1 MKKFLMASVAAA
13 LMMTGCANTST
24 NTNSTTPVTT
34 TPSSTNTT
42 KVAPVS
48 PMAAQTFSCN
58 IGLDV
63 TVKHLGND
71 QIELVTSPDVKRA
84 VLTQAPSG
92 SGERYVT
99 STGLWGQG
107 GEWHQKGNEAH
118 FSYVGVHGGTPKSA
132 VCTAK

>member
-13 LMMTGCANTST
+13 LVMTGCANTNTATTVGTSTAT
-24 NTNSTTPVTT
+24 NTTT
-34 TPSSTNTT
+34 TT

-48 PMAAQTFSCN
+48 TMATQTFSCN
-58 IGLDV
+58 VGLDV

-84 VLTQAPSG
+84 VLTQAPSA

-99 STGLWGQG
+99 NAGLWGNG
-107 GEWHQKGNEAH
+107 GEWHQKGNDAH
-118 FSYVGVHGGTPKSA
+118 FSYVGVHGGAPKSA